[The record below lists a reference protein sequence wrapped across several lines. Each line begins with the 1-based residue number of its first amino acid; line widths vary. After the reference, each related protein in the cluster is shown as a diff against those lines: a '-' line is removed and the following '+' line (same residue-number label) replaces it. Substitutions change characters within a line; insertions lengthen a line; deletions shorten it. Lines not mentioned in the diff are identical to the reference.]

1 MAKYTELFAEYL
13 EGGGELPAA
22 FGEIDGFEDLFI
34 GHFLDKEIGFETEEL
49 FAIKLETYANI
60 VIPAY
65 AERITA
71 LQTAI
76 SKLSNPQKVRKTEVD
91 GGEQNSQTWALPFNS
106 TEADPNAKAHS
117 DAIHN
122 EDETTESGLTPDEAI
137 RMVEKMEGQV
147 YLIKEALL
155 HEFDSLFMK
164 VY

>member
-1 MAKYTELFAEYL
+1 MES
-13 EGGGELPAA
+13 GGELPAA
-22 FGEIDGFEDLFI
+22 FGQINGFKDLFV
-34 GHFLDKEIGFETEEL
+34 GHFIDKEIGFETEVL
-49 FAIKLETYANI
+49 FTIKLETKANI

-71 LQTAI
+71 LENAI
-76 SKLSNPQKVRKTEVD
+76 SKLVNPQKVRKTVVD

-106 TEADPNAKAHS
+106 QDADPNAKAHS

-122 EDETTESGLTPDEAI
+122 EDEVTESGLTPDEAI
-137 RMVEKMEGQV
+137 RMVEKMERQA
-147 YLIKEALL
+147 YIIKEALL